1 MDIISGILSISMSL
15 GNSRLSL
22 VVALR
27 DVSNAGGVSS
37 KFVTLFMTFN
47 APNLSFYVFGA
58 KN

>member
-1 MDIISGILSISMSL
+1 MPLD
-15 GNSRLSL
+15 NSRLNL

-27 DVSNAGGVSS
+27 DASNAGGVSS